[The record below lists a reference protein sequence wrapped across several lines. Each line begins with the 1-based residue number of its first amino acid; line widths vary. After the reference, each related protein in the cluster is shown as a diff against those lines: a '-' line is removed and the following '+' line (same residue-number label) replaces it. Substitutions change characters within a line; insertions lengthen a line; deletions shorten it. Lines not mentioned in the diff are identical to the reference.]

1 MADLYVG
8 LMSGTSLDGVD
19 AVLVEI
25 SPSSPTSPHA
35 SAATGTQPLPRIVHA
50 VALAYPAALKAAVLA
65 LCRKQAAPLVELG
78 RIDVEL
84 ARWYSRAVQQL
95 LQECGVPASAVRA
108 IGSHGQT
115 VHHEPGGDTPFT
127 LQLGDPNLL
136 AVSTGVTVV
145 ADFRRRDMALGGQGA
160 PLAPGFHDAV
170 FRHPSRCRVVL
181 NCGGIA
187 NISVL
192 APGRDCIGYDT
203 GPANILMDA
212 WVQSRAGLAYDQ
224 DGRWAQQG
232 QLIAPLL
239 ARMRADPYFALP
251 PPKSTGREHF
261 NLAWIESHLEASI
274 DGVLTTSPAPGG
286 APLQAHADVQRTLLE
301 LSAGTVA
308 DAIARHAAGGDLLVA
323 GGGAYNAALLARLRA
338 LCPAWAVDTTA
349 ALGIPPEHVEATAF
363 AVFAQ
368 RTLDGL
374 TGNLPSVTGASRRC
388 LLGGIYPP

>member
-1 MADLYVG
+1 MAELYVG

-25 SPSSPTSPHA
+25 S
-35 SAATGTQPLPRIVHA
+35 AAPDEALEPRKPRLVHA
-50 VALAYPAALKAAVLA
+50 VALPYPAELKVAVLA
-65 LCRKQAAPLVELG
+65 VCRDQAVPLRLLG

-95 LQECGVPASAVRA
+95 LNEAGVASAAVRA

-115 VHHEPGGDTPFT
+115 VHHEPGGDAPFT
-127 LQLGDPNLL
+127 MQLGDPNLL
-136 AVSTGVTVV
+136 AARTGITVV

-170 FRHPSRCRVVL
+170 FRHPARCRVVL

-192 APGRDCIGYDT
+192 APGRECIGYDT
-203 GPANILMDA
+203 GPANILLDA
-212 WVQSRAGLAYDQ
+212 WVQARAGLPFDK
-224 DGRWAQQG
+224 DGSWALQG
-232 QLIAPLL
+232 HVHTALL
-239 ARMRADPYFALP
+239 DRMRADPYFALP

-261 NLAWIESHLEASI
+261 NLAWIEGQLDA
-274 DGVLTTSPAPGG
+274 TRAAAPGTSL
-286 APLQAHADVQRTLLE
+286 PDADVQRTLLE
-301 LSAGTVA
+301 LTATTVA
-308 DAIARHAAGGDLLVA
+308 DAIARHAGSGDLLVA
-323 GGGAYNAALLARLRA
+323 GGGAYNTALLARLRA
-338 LCPAWAVDTTA
+338 LCPGWVVDTTA
-349 ALGIPPEHVEATAF
+349 SQGIPPEHVEATAF

-368 RTLDGL
+368 RTLHGL

-388 LLGGIYPP
+388 VLGGIYPP

>member
-1 MADLYVG
+1 MAELYVG

-25 SPSSPTSPHA
+25 S
-35 SAATGTQPLPRIVHA
+35 AAPDEALEPRKPRLVHA
-50 VALAYPAALKAAVLA
+50 VALPYPAELKVAMLAV
-65 LCRKQAAPLVELG
+65 CRDQAVPLRLLG

-95 LQECGVPASAVRA
+95 LNEAGVASAAVRA

-115 VHHEPGGDTPFT
+115 VHHEPGGDAPFT
-127 LQLGDPNLL
+127 MQLGDPNLL
-136 AVSTGVTVV
+136 AARTGITVV

-170 FRHPSRCRVVL
+170 FRHPARCRVVL

-192 APGRDCIGYDT
+192 APGRECIGYDT
-203 GPANILMDA
+203 GPANILLDA
-212 WVQSRAGLAYDQ
+212 WVQARAGLQFDK
-224 DGRWAQQG
+224 DGSWALQG
-232 QLIAPLL
+232 HVHTALL
-239 ARMRADPYFALP
+239 DRMRADPYFALP

-261 NLAWIESHLEASI
+261 NLAWIEGQLDA
-274 DGVLTTSPAPGG
+274 TRAAAPGTSLPDAG
-286 APLQAHADVQRTLLE
+286 VQRTLLE
-301 LSAGTVA
+301 LTATTVA
-308 DAIARHAAGGDLLVA
+308 DAIARHAGSGDLLVA
-323 GGGAYNAALLARLRA
+323 GGGAYNTALMARLRA
-338 LCPAWAVDTTA
+338 LCPGWVVDTTA
-349 ALGIPPEHVEATAF
+349 SQGIPPEHVEATAF

-368 RTLDGL
+368 RTLHGL

-388 LLGGIYPP
+388 VLGGIYPP